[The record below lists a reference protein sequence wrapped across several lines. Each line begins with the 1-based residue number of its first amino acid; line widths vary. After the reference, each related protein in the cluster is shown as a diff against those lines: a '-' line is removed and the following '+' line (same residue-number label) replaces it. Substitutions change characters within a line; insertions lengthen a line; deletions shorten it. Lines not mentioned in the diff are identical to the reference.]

1 MMKGLIIKDFLNL
14 KKNIKMMLI
23 TTFIYILFFI
33 TYDPTFLCGLLIM
46 IFSLQS
52 LSTFSYDEY
61 SNWDVFA
68 LSLPIS
74 RKELTLSKYIVF
86 SIFPIF
92 GALLAGILTTGISL
106 FKGIM
111 PNDELL
117 ISAIACLFT
126 AELLVFILLPFI
138 FKYGIERGRIMMM
151 VLSFSIFGVIVLF
164 GKLLNGLSIPDLSI
178 KLETIFP
185 LLPWIGII
193 VLLMIAYLSYQLSYR
208 IIMKKEY

>member
-1 MMKGLIIKDFLNL
+1 MMKALIIKDFLNL

-33 TYDPTFLCGLLIM
+33 TYDPKFLCGLLIM

-92 GALLAGILTTGISL
+92 GALLAIILTTGISL

-178 KLETIFP
+178 KLETILP

-208 IIMKKEY
+208 IIVKKEY